1 MDRWTDRQI
10 DVQTEIKQ
18 YMYIPT
24 FLSRGMGYKNGDMI
38 IVFINNAL

>member
-10 DVQTEIKQ
+10 DVQTDVKQ
-18 YMYIPT
+18 YIPT
-24 FLSRGMGYKNGDMI
+24 FLSGGMGYKNGDMI